1 MLGILSHH
9 THVSSHHM
17 YTLNV
22 MQFFLQLYF
31 NKPEKNPQIYYVI
44 SVSESA
50 RKKTEQPQ

>member
-9 THVSSHHM
+9 THVSNHHM